1 MSKISVSTIDTADAL
16 TPLVLSTG
24 NTSTSTAQ
32 IKIHATNNDIV
43 LSGTSKF
50 SGNVQGLSVTQNVVA
65 ANFLAASAFYK
76 AGVEF
81 SPIMNVTE
89 TLLTSGSTYTVADN
103 VVAALVYC
111 IGGGG
116 GGGGAD
122 NGDTAA
128 TAVAAGGGGGGTA
141 IKVYSKAELGTSCT
155 YSVGGGGTAGTNLG
169 GNGGNGSPSTFTPNG
184 TGAEL
189 TGNGGNGGTGLN
201 TSGQTAPLTIA
212 RGTGGSA
219 TGGDINV
226 HGADGGL
233 GIVLSASIIYGG
245 DGGMS
250 IFPPD
255 GTGAVLSAGGV
266 ADGAAGTN
274 YGVGGGGAAAI
285 NTTAGAAGGVGASG
299 AIWIVEFRK

>member
-1 MSKISVSTIDTADAL
+1 MSELTVSIINTKDIT
-16 TPLVLSTG
+16 TPLTIATG
-24 NTSTSTAQ
+24 NTATGAAQ
-32 IKIHATNNDIV
+32 IKVEATNNDIV
-43 LSGTSKF
+43 LTGTSKF
-50 SGNVQGLSVTQNVVA
+50 SGNVQSLSVTQNVVA

-81 SPIMNVTE
+81 SPVNNVTE
-89 TLLTSGSTYTVADN
+89 TLLTSGTTYTVTDD
-103 VVAALVYC
+103 VIAALVYC

-128 TAVAAGGGGGGTA
+128 TAIAGGGGGGGTA

-169 GNGGNGSPSTFTPNG
+169 GNGGNGSASTFTPNG
-184 TGAEL
+184 TGAAL

-201 TSGQTAPLTIA
+201 TAGQTAPLTVA
-212 RGTGGSA
+212 RGTGGTA
-219 TGGDINV
+219 TGGDINI

-233 GIVLSASIIYGG
+233 GIILSASIIYGG

-255 GTGAVLSAGGV
+255 GTGAVLSAT
-266 ADGAAGTN
+266 GATAGASGTN

-285 NTTAGAAGGVGASG
+285 NTTAGAAGGAGASG
-299 AIWIVEFRK
+299 AIWIIEFRK